1 MKMIRRF
8 LPWLLLFVA
17 PVALVAAEAG
27 RYLRAADY
35 DVAAIIPPAPAADS
49 LTTTADIETVYQVQ
63 QRRTPEQAAVA
74 AYFAVDDVFQY
85 DAVLGAWFNARNLP
99 ETAAFFA
106 QVEADRFAISSEGK
120 KLWSRPRPPLL
131 DPRLRPCIEL
141 PVSGSYP
148 SGHATQAFLWAG
160 LLSEVFPERRDA
172 LYERAQLVAWSRIVA
187 GVHYPTDIAAGRI
200 LGERLAHD
208 FLRQPEVQAA
218 LSRIRA
224 EVAPLRQP
232 EPKK

>member
-1 MKMIRRF
+1 MKILRRF
-8 LPWLLLFVA
+8 LPCLLLFVLPA
-17 PVALVAAEAG
+17 ALVAAEAG

-35 DVAAIIPPAPAADS
+35 DVATIIPAAPAVDS
-49 LTTTADIETVYQVQ
+49 LATMADIETVYQVQ

-74 AYFAVDDVFQY
+74 AYFAVDDIFQY
-85 DAVLGAWFNARNLP
+85 DAVLGSWFSARNLP

-106 QVEADRFAISSEGK
+106 QVEADRFAISSQGK

-131 DPRLRPCIEL
+131 DARIRPCIEL

-148 SGHATQAFLWAG
+148 SGHATQAYLWSG
-160 LLSEVFPERRDA
+160 LLSEIFPEKRPA
-172 LYERAQLVAWSRIVA
+172 LNERAQLVAWSRIVA

-218 LSRIRA
+218 LARIRA
-224 EVAPLRQP
+224 EVAPFLQP
-232 EPKK
+232 EPPK

>member
-1 MKMIRRF
+1 MRKSLR
-8 LPWLLLFVA
+8 LLSWLLVF
-17 PVALVAAEAG
+17 ALPAALLAAEAG
-27 RYLRAADY
+27 RYLPAADY
-35 DVAAIIPPAPAADS
+35 DLAAIIPAAPAADS
-49 LTTTADIETVYQVQ
+49 LATLADLETVYQVQ

-99 ETAAFFA
+99 ATAAFFA
-106 QVEADRFAISSEGK
+106 QVEADRFAISSMAK

-148 SGHATQAFLWAG
+148 SGHATQAYLWAG
-160 LLSEVFPERRDA
+160 LLGEVFPEHRAA
-172 LYERAQLVAWSRIVA
+172 LNERAQLVAWSRIVA

-200 LGERLAHD
+200 LGERLARD
-208 FLRQPEVQAA
+208 FLRQPDVQAA
-218 LSRIRA
+218 LVRIRA
-224 EVAPLRQP
+224 EVSPYRQP
-232 EPKK
+232 APAK